1 MFGDT
6 EVARFIREQEA
17 VDGAPMWASL
27 ITAGILATAPGGHG
41 TQYGLPI
48 PTLTSPD
55 QAQGWVDDRIA
66 EGSDFIKIVLE
77 DGSPYG
83 FRVPF
88 PTLDRAT
95 FAGVVDAAHRRHTL
109 AVAHISEQSYA
120 MLAIEENADAL
131 VHIFTD
137 VMPSSEFI
145 ELAAARKVFVVPTL
159 TVTESTAGVG
169 SGESLT
175 YDPRLTPYLTPE
187 EIDNLRAHFPNRGNL
202 TMDGARAA
210 VAGLHAAGVPILA
223 GTDTPNLG
231 TAWGVSMHREM
242 EMLVD
247 VGLTPIEALRAA
259 TSVPADAFRLKDR
272 GRIKTGL
279 RADLILVSGDPEID
293 ITTTRDI
300 VRVWKLGNEV
310 FRTPVSGTTS
320 VAMQKRFELGRASD
334 SH

>member
-1 MFGDT
+1 MN
-6 EVARFIREQEA
+6 I
-17 VDGAPMWASL
+17 
-27 ITAGILATAPGGHG
+27 ILP
-41 TQYGLPI
+41 
-48 PTLTSPD
+48 
-55 QAQGWVDDRIA
+55 
-66 EGSDFIKIVLE
+66 
-77 DGSPYG
+77 
-83 FRVPF
+83 
-88 PTLDRAT
+88 
-95 FAGVVDAAHRRHTL
+95 
-109 AVAHISEQSYA
+109 
-120 MLAIEENADAL
+120 
-131 VHIFTD
+131 
-137 VMPSSEFI
+137 
-145 ELAAARKVFVVPTL
+145 
-159 TVTESTAGVG
+159 
-169 SGESLT
+169 
-175 YDPRLTPYLTPE
+175 
-187 EIDNLRAHFPNRGNL
+187 
-202 TMDGARAA
+202 

-310 FRTPVSGTTS
+310 VRTPVSGTTS

>member
-1 MFGDT
+1 
-6 EVARFIREQEA
+6 
-17 VDGAPMWASL
+17 
-27 ITAGILATAPGGHG
+27 
-41 TQYGLPI
+41 
-48 PTLTSPD
+48 
-55 QAQGWVDDRIA
+55 
-66 EGSDFIKIVLE
+66 
-77 DGSPYG
+77 
-83 FRVPF
+83 
-88 PTLDRAT
+88 
-95 FAGVVDAAHRRHTL
+95 
-109 AVAHISEQSYA
+109 

-310 FRTPVSGTTS
+310 VRTPVSGTTS